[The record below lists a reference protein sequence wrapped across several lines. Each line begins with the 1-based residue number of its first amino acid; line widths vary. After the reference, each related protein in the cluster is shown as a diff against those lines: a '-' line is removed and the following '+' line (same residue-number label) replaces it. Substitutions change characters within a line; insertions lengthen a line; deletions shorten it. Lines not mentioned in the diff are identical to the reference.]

1 MSHFGAQDTTSRVK
15 LGYRRG
21 AILCVAQPLKLTIS
35 TCSTVQGMLRPFG
48 SPDRHAGPLEPMDEF
63 RRNFEVP
70 VVMAS
75 THFAQNPRKVNC
87 SNSAGIVKCLL
98 SMQALRSFANKS
110 MGAGYN
116 PAFRLAP
123 RKPRNCILGKLC
135 SVVFLQVSLCL

>member
-21 AILCVAQPLKLTIS
+21 AILCVAQSLKLTIS
-35 TCSTVQGMLRPFG
+35 TW
-48 SPDRHAGPLEPMDEF
+48 SPPKECCVRLGALIAMEAMDEF

-87 SNSAGIVKCLL
+87 SNSASIMKCLS

-135 SVVFLQVSLCL
+135 SVVFLQVSLCLQPC

>member
-1 MSHFGAQDTTSRVK
+1 MRSSTPQTHHFDLVPA
-15 LGYRRG
+15 
-21 AILCVAQPLKLTIS
+21 
-35 TCSTVQGMLRPFG
+35 QGMLRPFG
-48 SPDRHAGPLEPMDEF
+48 SPDRHAGPLEAMDEF

-87 SNSAGIVKCLL
+87 SNSASIMKCLT

-110 MGAGYN
+110 TGAGYN

-123 RKPRNCILGKLC
+123 RKLWHCILGKLC
-135 SVVFLQVSLCL
+135 SVVFLQVSHSL